1 MIDYSSQEDVCNA
14 MGHLRHSGLQFF
26 LHNMQ
31 TAFGKQVEWLI
42 PSDLDVFFNLNIV
55 TKTIRNCYHNLDKY
69 LPGLVANI
77 EYLFTEFD
85 KEVVP

>member
-1 MIDYSSQEDVCNA
+1 
-14 MGHLRHSGLQFF
+14 
-26 LHNMQ
+26 MQ

-42 PSDLDVFFNLNIV
+42 PTDLDAFFNLNIV
-55 TKTIRNCYHNLDKY
+55 TKTIRNCYHNLDKH